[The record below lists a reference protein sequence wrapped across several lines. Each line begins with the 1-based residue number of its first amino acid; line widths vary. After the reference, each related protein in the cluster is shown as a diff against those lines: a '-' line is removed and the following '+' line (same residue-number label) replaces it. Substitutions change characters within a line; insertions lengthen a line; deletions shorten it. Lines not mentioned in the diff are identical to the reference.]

1 MGILKYTHTYLLSM
15 NDEIFNERKLIDR
28 SSLLDEEKEKIVQ
41 ELDLQERI
49 NKACNADKSHTE
61 FFSC

>member
-1 MGILKYTHTYLLSM
+1 M